1 MSISKILVV
10 EDDDSVRMMLQ
21 EGLQRDGFEVVAA
34 SNVSDALGH
43 IAAQNFDVLLWHTD
57 RDWNEHDHD

>member
-21 EGLQRDGFEVVAA
+21 EGLRRDGFEVVAA
-34 SNVSDALGH
+34 SNVPDALGH